1 MSRKYGRP
9 RAVLAYVLTLAALV
23 TAFAAGPAA
32 ALTGTAARAGTTA
45 ADPLLAPTC
54 WPKKQCG
61 DDCCAYA

>member
-9 RAVLAYVLTLAALV
+9 RAVLAYVLTSAALV
-23 TAFAAGPAA
+23 AAMVTGPAVM
-32 ALTGTAARAGTTA
+32 LTGTAAQAGATA
-45 ADPLLAPTC
+45 ANPLLTSTC